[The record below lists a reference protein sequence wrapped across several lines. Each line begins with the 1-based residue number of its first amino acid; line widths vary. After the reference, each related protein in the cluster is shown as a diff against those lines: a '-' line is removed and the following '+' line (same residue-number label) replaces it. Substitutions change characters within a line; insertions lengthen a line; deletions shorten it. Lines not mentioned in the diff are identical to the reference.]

1 MTYYGGEELAR
12 SFRTVRANTVQTAK
26 DIAEQSYGF
35 APATG
40 GRSVSEILAHIA
52 VFPQLQHGIHGPD
65 RRASFEGFDFLAVME
80 RMAEQEAVQRTK
92 AEIIDL
98 LEQEGDVWAT
108 FLDGLPEAFLAESFA
123 MPPGATPAAK
133 SRFEM
138 LLSVKEHEMHHRGQL
153 MYLQRLLGL
162 VPHLTRAREEQMAA
176 MSSSRT

>member
-40 GRSVSEILAHIA
+40 VRSVSEILAHIA
-52 VFPQLQHGIHGPD
+52 VFPQFQHGIHGPD
-65 RRASFEGFDFLAVME
+65 RRANFEGFDFLAVME

-92 AEIIDL
+92 GQLIDL
-98 LEQEGDVWAT
+98 LEKEGEVWAT
-108 FLDGLPEAFLAESFA
+108 FLEGLPESFLAESFA

-176 MSSSRT
+176 MSSSQT